1 MAGKADAREALI
13 TWLGE
18 RGEPAPGSLRRPL
31 AEAVMAVDPAASG
44 TLGGLSAIAGEQLLA
59 KLLSDGCDHRGA
71 ALQLL
76 TADALVTY
84 AFEAAA
90 EDASQAA
97 RSIDMRAAEAMR
109 RVATLGE
116 GE

>member
-1 MAGKADAREALI
+1 MARDPDAREELI
-13 TWLGE
+13 AWLEE
-18 RGEPAPGSLRRPL
+18 RAEPAPGSLHQPL
-31 AEAVMAVDPAASG
+31 AEAVRAVDPAASG

-59 KLLSDGCDHRGA
+59 KLLSDGCDHRAA

-76 TADALVTY
+76 AADALVTY

-97 RSIDMRAAEAMR
+97 RAIDMRAAQAMR